1 MKHSI
6 LYFLKILPLEN
17 NFEFMGVKVSLVDF
31 VWINNNK
38 KKMVSRGGVSRTER
52 VLSKP
57 LPTSRESLIKNY
69 AKG

>member
-31 VWINNNK
+31 VWINK
-38 KKMVSRGGVSRTER
+38 QKKMVSRGGGSRTEGA
-52 VLSKP
+52 LSKP